1 MICIKIL
8 SMYSLSLVVLIWG
21 GEIFYIGII
30 STIGQKIK
38 LFSFCKIKIVSSL
51 ILRVVMRIELHSLP
65 SKISD
70 SLTRNGHSCNDC

>member
-1 MICIKIL
+1 
-8 SMYSLSLVVLIWG
+8 MYQNFKYVLPFLGCTYLG